1 MLSPERT
8 GSQVTGLPD
17 ASTASIADPS
27 ATSAASF
34 SLTKTPLVCHGHT
47 RPIVDINY
55 SQPTPDGIF
64 LASASKDGQP
74 QLRNAATGDWI
85 GTFQGHKGAVWSCTL
100 NDTAFIAATGSADFT
115 ARVWDATS
123 GDELAVFPHNH
134 IVRTTA
140 FERGP
145 TATRLLTGGAEK
157 IVRVFDLN
165 RPGSAMSKELAS
177 SSLVDP
183 PKPVTQFGP
192 APDRIRK
199 AMWSMDNRL
208 ILLSYLDNAGV
219 DVIDLASGRIVR
231 QMGHAEG
238 LNVVSMEY
246 TACGRYL
253 VTAERETAQ
262 EGSEQRKKTSGGF
275 VKIRDASTFDVVR
288 EVAMG
293 DAYEVHAASY
303 CPVKGRVVAG
313 GSDMWVHVYD
323 MKEGGKEVDCGR
335 GHHGPVHCVRLSPDG
350 ETMSSAGE
358 DGTIRIW
365 NW

>member
-1 MLSPERT
+1 MISSDVA
-8 GSQVTGLPD
+8 G
-17 ASTASIADPS
+17 ADRPS
-27 ATSAASF
+27 SAAGASKAPESNASQSPF
-34 SLTKTPLVCHGHT
+34 TLTKTPLLCHGHT

-74 QLRNAATGDWI
+74 QLRNGRTGDWI

-100 NDTAFIAATGSADFT
+100 NDTAFVAATGSADFT

-123 GDELAVFPHNH
+123 GDELCVYPHSH

-140 FERGP
+140 FERGL
-145 TATRLLTGGAEK
+145 TGHRLLTGGAEK
-157 IVRVFDLN
+157 IVRVYDLN
-165 RPGSAMSKELAS
+165 RAGSGGNAS
-177 SSLVDP
+177 AGASQP
-183 PKPVTQFGP
+183 MTQFGP

-199 AMWSMDNRL
+199 AIWSMDNRL
-208 ILLSYLDNAGV
+208 ILLSYLDNPGV

-231 QMGHAEG
+231 QMGHEEG

-253 VTAERETAQ
+253 VTAEREA
-262 EGSEQRKKTSGGF
+262 EGSGDGGKRSGGF
-275 VKIRDASTFDVVR
+275 VKVRDAATF
-288 EVAMG
+288 EVKKELAMG
-293 DAYEVHAASY
+293 EAYEVNAASY
-303 CPVKGRVVAG
+303 CPVKERIVAG

-323 MKEGGKEVDCGR
+323 GSSGKFEEVDCGR
-335 GHHGPVHCVRLSPDG
+335 GHHGPVHCTRICPDG
-350 ETMSSAGE
+350 SSFATGSE
-358 DGTIRIW
+358 DGTIRLW

>member
-1 MLSPERT
+1 MISSERVQN
-8 GSQVTGLPD
+8 GSLPQGERQE
-17 ASTASIADPS
+17 PS
-27 ATSAASF
+27 SSF
-34 SLTKTPLVCHGHT
+34 KLTKSPLVCHGHT

-64 LASASKDGQP
+64 LSSASKDGQP
-74 QLRNAATGDWI
+74 QLRNGTTGDWI
-85 GTFQGHKGAVWSCTL
+85 GTFQGHKGAVWSCEL
-100 NDTAFIAATGSADFT
+100 NDSAFVAATGSADFT

-123 GDELAVFPHNH
+123 GDELCVYPHKH

-140 FERGP
+140 FERGA
-145 TATRLLTGGAEK
+145 TSTRLLTGGAEK
-157 IVRVFDLN
+157 VVRVYDLS
-165 RPGSAMSKELAS
+165 RGSSRSAAVADETSVLAAQTP
-177 SSLVDP
+177 LL
-183 PKPVTQFGP
+183 QFGP

-199 AMWSMDNRL
+199 GMWSMDNRL
-208 ILLSYLDNAGV
+208 ILLSYLDNPGV
-219 DVIDLASGRIVR
+219 DVIDLASGQIVR
-231 QMGHAEG
+231 QMGHSEG

-253 VTAERETAQ
+253 VTAERET
-262 EGSEQRKKTSGGF
+262 SDTRKSGGF
-275 VKIRDASTFDVVR
+275 VKIRDADTF
-288 EVAMG
+288 EVKKEIAMG

-323 MKEGGKEVDCGR
+323 SSGAEIDCGR
-335 GHHGPVHCVRLSPDG
+335 GHHGPVHCTRISPDG
-350 ETMSSAGE
+350 CSFATGSE

>member
-1 MLSPERT
+1 MLSSIEPAGKAAHGNGDRPSEAEAP
-8 GSQVTGLPD
+8 G
-17 ASTASIADPS
+17 ASAKP
-27 ATSAASF
+27 SF

-74 QLRNAATGDWI
+74 QLRDGRTGDWI

-100 NDTAFIAATGSADFT
+100 NESAFVAATGSADFT

-123 GDELAVFPHNH
+123 GDELCVLPHKH

-140 FERGP
+140 FERGM
-145 TATRLLTGGAEK
+145 TGHRLLTGGAEK
-157 IVRVFDLN
+157 VVRVFDLN
-165 RPGSAMSKELAS
+165 RGDGGGGGGGGGEE
-177 SSLVDP
+177 VQ
-183 PKPVTQFGP
+183 PVTQFGP

-199 AMWSMDNRL
+199 AIWSMDNRS
-208 ILLSYLDNAGV
+208 ILLSYLDKAGV

-231 QMGHAEG
+231 QMGHDQG

-253 VTAERETAQ
+253 VTAEREV
-262 EGSEQRKKTSGGF
+262 EGGEGKVRSGGYIK
-275 VKIRDASTFDVVR
+275 VRDAVTLDVR
-288 EVAMG
+288 KEIAMG
-293 DAYEVHAASY
+293 DAYEVNAASY

-323 MKEGGKEVDCGR
+323 GASGAFEEVDCGR
-335 GHHGPVHCVRLSPDG
+335 GHHGPVHCTRISPDG
-350 ETMSSAGE
+350 SSFATGSE